1 MIKIKLFNI
10 KNIKMDD
17 NKIFFVDWLMGRWKT
32 LFTLLICVADYD
44 IIYTNIKIK
53 KTPYWKKIIEIKYF
67 EEIEELS
74 FRENKSK
81 KWALIID
88 EAQKLLNRRL
98 SNTKTN
104 RIVNN
109 FSVLSRKANL
119 DMFLIPQVAWRVDSQ
134 LLELSSN
141 KINMKQKERYINK
154 FWFWDIAVNY
164 EVFEKSFNEETWK
177 IIRNITTLETETRDT
192 IFILKKI
199 GLEYDTNDIAEIK
212 LRPVLKNDKKDKNDE
227 FEINI

>member
-154 FWFWDIAVNY
+154 FWFWDIALNY
-164 EVFEKSFNEETWK
+164 EVF
-177 IIRNITTLETETRDT
+177 
-192 IFILKKI
+192 
-199 GLEYDTNDIAEIK
+199 
-212 LRPVLKNDKKDKNDE
+212 
-227 FEINI
+227 